1 MASNN
6 ISFVRGTTE
15 AFEVDIVDE
24 AGKAIPSAD
33 LEGAVAQ
40 FVIRTAPDAPTAV
53 LTLVPVVNK
62 AASTLT
68 ISLAPSDTASVPIAL
83 YVYQV
88 SITLADG
95 SYYDVID
102 YSVFDLNLGGV
113 AATPLPAFDNTAK
126 IDHNWELPDNLRYVT
141 PGGTPIPDAQIRVYY
156 KSDYDA
162 GQLSHPIGITQTD
175 AFGRWKNPVL
185 VLVGYSYSVRMEL
198 PNQFGPDVVEVYA

>member
-40 FVIRTAPDAPTAV
+40 FVIRTAPDAPTTV
-53 LTLVPVVNK
+53 LTLVPVVNTAK
-62 AASTLT
+62 STLLISIASGDT
-68 ISLAPSDTASVPIAL
+68 SSLALGI

-102 YSVFDLNLGGV
+102 YSVFDLNLGGWPSV
-113 AATPLPAFDNTAK
+113 TAFELLQLLSCLPECCD
-126 IDHNWELPDNLRYVT
+126 I
-141 PGGTPIPDAQIRVYY
+141 
-156 KSDYDA
+156 
-162 GQLSHPIGITQTD
+162 
-175 AFGRWKNPVL
+175 VL
-185 VLVGYSYSVRMEL
+185 V
-198 PNQFGPDVVEVYA
+198 DVSLLDRQVDLQPVKKCQLLLDEG